1 MRTRFAAVEIPE
13 GEVPW
18 SRGEVA
24 RGRGGC
30 WRCREETREGLRRDQ
45 RCHGMSGPL
54 RGVLHRAVDLVVHTG
69 DAAGEAGGREVRAV
83 VAGFQVCDFR
93 KTGATGGVQESA
105 AERIDVRRECGG
117 CAGVSHAA

>member
-30 WRCREETREGLRRDQ
+30 WRCREETREALRRDQ

-54 RGVLHRAVDLVVHTG
+54 WRVLHRAVDLVADSG

-83 VAGFQVCDFR
+83 VAGF
-93 KTGATGGVQESA
+93 
-105 AERIDVRRECGG
+105 
-117 CAGVSHAA
+117 

>member
-30 WRCREETREGLRRDQ
+30 WRCREETREGLSRND
-45 RCHGMSGPL
+45 
-54 RGVLHRAVDLVVHTG
+54 AVEKEPPIG
-69 DAAGEAGGREVRAV
+69 N
-83 VAGFQVCDFR
+83 
-93 KTGATGGVQESA
+93 
-105 AERIDVRRECGG
+105 
-117 CAGVSHAA
+117 